1 MLISLK
7 HKLAFLAV
15 PKTGTT
21 AIEAALAK
29 HATISFGGP
38 ARVKHMGAMQFE
50 TMMRPY
56 LAGVGASDVQTMAI
70 MRDPID
76 HLQSW
81 YFYRRRLD
89 EMRPRKLQNS
99 TRDLTLAE
107 FVDGYLAEDRPDF
120 ASVGTQAVFLCG
132 RRRLEK
138 ATGASVKPLV
148 DIIFP
153 YERLDDAL
161 RFVGD
166 RLGETI
172 EIERKNTSKR
182 ETVDLPPA
190 LRVRL
195 EDRLAPDLALHKR
208 VLAGEFYPAK

>member
-1 MLISLK
+1 MLISVK

-21 AIEAALAK
+21 AFEAALSK

-38 ARVKHMGAMQFE
+38 ARIRHMGAMQFE

-56 LAGVGASDVQTMAI
+56 LAGVGVSDVQTMAI

-89 EMRPRKLQNS
+89 ETRSRKPQNS
-99 TRDLTLAE
+99 IRDLTLAE
-107 FVDGYLAEDRPDF
+107 FVEAYLAEDPPNF
-120 ASVGTQAVFLCG
+120 ASVGTQAFFLCG
-132 RRRLEK
+132 KKRLKK
-138 ATGASVKPLV
+138 ATGATVKPLV

-166 RLGETI
+166 RLGEKI
-172 EIERKNTSKR
+172 ELERKNTSKR
-182 ETVDLPPA
+182 EAVDLPPA
-190 LRVRL
+190 LLAQL
-195 EDRLAPDLALHKR
+195 EDRLAADIALHKR
-208 VLAGEFYPAK
+208 VLAGEFYPAT